1 MSPQVYHG
9 ALLVHCAVTWYM
21 VGLIWFV
28 QVVHYPLF
36 AEVGDQASAAY
47 QRAHM
52 RKTTWVTLPPM
63 LVEALL
69 VVLLVLPLGGQWPG
83 WVELTGAVF
92 LAVIWLSTF
101 LIQVP
106 CHEKLALSFQPQ
118 IHRWLVAS
126 NWIRTL
132 GWTGRGVLALL
143 LLPL

>member
-36 AEVGDQASAAY
+36 AGVGDQASAAY

-69 VVLLVLPLGGQWPG
+69 VVLLVLVLG
-83 WVELTGAVF
+83 VAELVVF
-92 LAVIWLSTF
+92 
-101 LIQVP
+101 
-106 CHEKLALSFQPQ
+106 
-118 IHRWLVAS
+118 
-126 NWIRTL
+126 
-132 GWTGRGVLALL
+132 VLALVFQL
-143 LLPL
+143 Q